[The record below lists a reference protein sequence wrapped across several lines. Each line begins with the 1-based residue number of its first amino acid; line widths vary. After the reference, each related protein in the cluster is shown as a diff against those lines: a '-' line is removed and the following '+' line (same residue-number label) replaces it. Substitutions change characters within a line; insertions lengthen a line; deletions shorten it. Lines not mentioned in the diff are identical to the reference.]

1 MKKILL
7 TAAIILAAV
16 VCGNAESRTFVREY
30 YYQAG
35 ESDSKITSRTKA
47 LTEVKR
53 LLLEEI
59 GVYLESYIN
68 YSEEQDGDRISNQFL
83 KKEIEQI
90 SAGITETTILEENWT
105 GIEYY
110 IKAEITVDPEDV
122 VRRLNRSIEQRKA
135 SVVVDSLNMLLT
147 EANTSIKAKESEIA
161 SLRQSLENEQEKLRQ
176 QEENLQRLNK
186 ELSGLKSKYTQVAQ
200 QEQAVRHEKEQ
211 DGIVR
216 HFTERHLHLPREQGS
231 RQERKRHQEIQQRHQ
246 QRHQRRKEPC
256 REIEG
261 GLVAEQATGI
271 CGQEEERTD
280 ERHDGRIEE
289 IITQRLPNDGEQ
301 KPFEQ
306 CQKSTATA
314 HARIVRGVLRRH
326 RPSSVSVPF
335 PVSPL
340 PPPFSAFPLL
350 SSFHGR

>member
-7 TAAIILAAV
+7 TAIIILTAGIY
-16 VCGNAESRTFVREY
+16 CNAESRTFVREY

-105 GIEYY
+105 GVEYY
-110 IKAEITVDPEDV
+110 IKAEIIVDPDDV
-122 VRRLNRSIEQRKA
+122 IRQLNRSIEQRKA

-186 ELSGLKSKYTQVAQ
+186 ELSGLKSRYTQVAQ
-200 QEQAVRHEKEQ
+200 QEQAVQSEIDRIRRAFNQSTSKASQVLIGMNKDDVIRLCGEPRSSKI
-211 DGIVR
+211 IVSTVEMATYGAWNYGNITII
-216 HFTERHLHLPREQGS
+216 FDEPAGDTGLVIKGVNSSELNS
-231 RQERKRHQEIQQRHQ
+231 
-246 QRHQRRKEPC
+246 RKE
-256 REIEG
+256 IG
-261 GLVAEQATGI
+261 Y
-271 CGQEEERTD
+271 
-280 ERHDGRIEE
+280 
-289 IITQRLPNDGEQ
+289 
-301 KPFEQ
+301 
-306 CQKSTATA
+306 CQNILKS
-314 HARIVRGVLRRH
+314 LY
-326 RPSSVSVPF
+326 SE
-335 PVSPL
+335 
-340 PPPFSAFPLL
+340 
-350 SSFHGR
+350 

>member
-122 VRRLNRSIEQRKA
+122 VRQLNRSIEQRKA

-147 EANTSIKAKESEIA
+147 EANTSIKAKEAEIA
-161 SLRQSLENEQEKLRQ
+161 SLRRSLENEQEKLRQ

-186 ELSGLKSKYTQVAQ
+186 ELSNLKSRYTQIAK
-200 QEQAVRHEKEQ
+200 QEQAVQSEIDRIRRAFDQSTSKASQVLIGMNTDDVIRLCGKPRSNKTIYFVHAGSPSSGDAWDYGDITIIFDQPHVEFGE
-211 DGIVR
+211 GIVIK
-216 HFTERHLHLPREQGS
+216 G
-231 RQERKRHQEIQQRHQ
+231 
-246 QRHQRRKEPC
+246 
-256 REIEG
+256 
-261 GLVAEQATGI
+261 V
-271 CGQEEERTD
+271 RTVD
-280 ERHDGRIEE
+280 LNYNKADR
-289 IITQRLPNDGEQ
+289 
-301 KPFEQ
+301 
-306 CQKSTATA
+306 CQNILKS
-314 HARIVRGVLRRH
+314 LY
-326 RPSSVSVPF
+326 SE
-335 PVSPL
+335 
-340 PPPFSAFPLL
+340 
-350 SSFHGR
+350 

>member
-7 TAAIILAAV
+7 TAILILTAGIY
-16 VCGNAESRTFVREY
+16 CNAENKTFIREY
-30 YYQAG
+30 HYQAG
-35 ESDSKITSRTKA
+35 ESDSKISSRTKA

-68 YSEEQDGDRISNQFL
+68 YSEEKTEDRISSQFL

-105 GIEYY
+105 GVEYY

-122 VRRLNRSIEQRKA
+122 VRQLNRSIEQRKA

-186 ELSGLKSKYTQVAQ
+186 ELSGLKSRYTQVAQ
-200 QEQAVRHEKEQ
+200 QEQAVQSEIDRIRRAFNQSTSKASQVLIGMNKDDVIRLCGEPRSSKI
-211 DGIVR
+211 IVSTVEMATYGAWNYGNITII
-216 HFTERHLHLPREQGS
+216 FDEPAGDTGLVIKGVNSSELNS
-231 RQERKRHQEIQQRHQ
+231 
-246 QRHQRRKEPC
+246 RKE
-256 REIEG
+256 IG
-261 GLVAEQATGI
+261 Y
-271 CGQEEERTD
+271 
-280 ERHDGRIEE
+280 
-289 IITQRLPNDGEQ
+289 
-301 KPFEQ
+301 
-306 CQKSTATA
+306 CQNILKS
-314 HARIVRGVLRRH
+314 LY
-326 RPSSVSVPF
+326 SE
-335 PVSPL
+335 
-340 PPPFSAFPLL
+340 
-350 SSFHGR
+350 

>member
-7 TAAIILAAV
+7 TAILILTAGIY
-16 VCGNAESRTFVREY
+16 CNAENKTFIREY
-30 YYQAG
+30 HYQAG
-35 ESDSKITSRTKA
+35 ESDSKISSRTKA

-68 YSEEQDGDRISNQFL
+68 YSEEKTENRISSQFL

-90 SAGITETTILEENWT
+90 SAGITETSILEENWT
-105 GIEYY
+105 GVEYY

-122 VRRLNRSIEQRKA
+122 IRQLNRSIEQRKA

-200 QEQAVRHEKEQ
+200 QEQAVQSEIDRIRRAFNQSTSKASQVLIGMNKDDVIRLCGEPRSSKI
-211 DGIVR
+211 IVSTVEMATYGAWNYGNITII
-216 HFTERHLHLPREQGS
+216 FDEPAGDTGLVIKGVNSSELNS
-231 RQERKRHQEIQQRHQ
+231 
-246 QRHQRRKEPC
+246 RKE
-256 REIEG
+256 IG
-261 GLVAEQATGI
+261 Y
-271 CGQEEERTD
+271 
-280 ERHDGRIEE
+280 
-289 IITQRLPNDGEQ
+289 
-301 KPFEQ
+301 
-306 CQKSTATA
+306 CQNILKS
-314 HARIVRGVLRRH
+314 LY
-326 RPSSVSVPF
+326 SE
-335 PVSPL
+335 
-340 PPPFSAFPLL
+340 
-350 SSFHGR
+350 

>member
-1 MKKILL
+1 MKKLLITAIIIL
-7 TAAIILAAV
+7 TAI
-16 VCGNAESRTFVREY
+16 VCGHAESRTFVREY

-35 ESDSKITSRTKA
+35 ESDSKISSRTKA

-68 YSEEQDGDRISNQFL
+68 YSVEQTGNRISDQFI
-83 KKEIEQI
+83 KQEIEQI
-90 SAGITETTILEENWT
+90 SAGITETTIIEENWT

-186 ELSGLKSKYTQVAQ
+186 ELSGLKSRYSQIAK
-200 QEQAVRHEKEQ
+200 QEQAVQSEIDRIRRAFNQSTSKASQ
-211 DGIVR
+211 VLIGMNVDDVIKLCGQ
-216 HFTERHLHLPREQGS
+216 PRSNNSQPSENNLNIGGS
-231 RQERKRHQEIQQRHQ
+231 LLLDVWNYGDISIIFDDTNARY
-246 QRHQRRKEPC
+246 
-256 REIEG
+256 G
-261 GLVAEQATGI
+261 GLVIKGV
-271 CGQEEERTD
+271 RTVD
-280 ERHDGRIEE
+280 LNRYSIDG
-289 IITQRLPNDGEQ
+289 
-301 KPFEQ
+301 
-306 CQKSTATA
+306 CQNILGTLYSE
-314 HARIVRGVLRRH
+314 
-326 RPSSVSVPF
+326 
-335 PVSPL
+335 
-340 PPPFSAFPLL
+340 
-350 SSFHGR
+350 

>member
-122 VRRLNRSIEQRKA
+122 VRQLNRSIEQRKA

-147 EANTSIKAKESEIA
+147 EANTSIKAKEAEIT
-161 SLRQSLENEQEKLRQ
+161 SLRRSLENEQEKLRQ

-186 ELSGLKSKYTQVAQ
+186 ELSNLKSRYTQIAR
-200 QEQAVRHEKEQ
+200 QEQAVQSEIDRIRRAFNQSTSKASQVLIGMNTDDVIRLCGKPRSNKTIYFVHAGSPSSGDAWDYGDITIIFDQPHVEFGE
-211 DGIVR
+211 GIVIK
-216 HFTERHLHLPREQGS
+216 G
-231 RQERKRHQEIQQRHQ
+231 
-246 QRHQRRKEPC
+246 
-256 REIEG
+256 
-261 GLVAEQATGI
+261 V
-271 CGQEEERTD
+271 RTVD
-280 ERHDGRIEE
+280 LNYNKADR
-289 IITQRLPNDGEQ
+289 
-301 KPFEQ
+301 
-306 CQKSTATA
+306 CQNILKS
-314 HARIVRGVLRRH
+314 LY
-326 RPSSVSVPF
+326 SE
-335 PVSPL
+335 
-340 PPPFSAFPLL
+340 
-350 SSFHGR
+350 

>member
-7 TAAIILAAV
+7 TAITILAAAV
-16 VCGNAESRTFVREY
+16 YGNAESRTFVREY

-68 YSEEQDGDRISNQFL
+68 YSEVQNEDRISNQFL

-122 VRRLNRSIEQRKA
+122 VRQLNRSIEQRKA

-147 EANTSIKAKESEIA
+147 EANTSIKAKEAEIA

-176 QEENLQRLNK
+176 QEENLQRLNN
-186 ELSGLKSKYTQVAQ
+186 ELSGLKSRYSQIAK
-200 QEQAVRHEKEQ
+200 QEQAVQSEIDRIRRAFAQSTSKASQVLIGMNDE
-211 DGIVR
+211 DVV
-216 HFTERHLHLPREQGS
+216 HLCGEPRSTKTTMSMSALETYCIWNFGDIS
-231 RQERKRHQEIQQRHQ
+231 I
-246 QRHQRRKEPC
+246 
-256 REIEG
+256 IFDSISG
-261 GLVAEQATGI
+261 GLVIKGVRTADLNRYGI
-271 CGQEEERTD
+271 DR
-280 ERHDGRIEE
+280 
-289 IITQRLPNDGEQ
+289 
-301 KPFEQ
+301 
-306 CQKSTATA
+306 CQNILGS
-314 HARIVRGVLRRH
+314 LY
-326 RPSSVSVPF
+326 SE
-335 PVSPL
+335 
-340 PPPFSAFPLL
+340 
-350 SSFHGR
+350 

>member
-110 IKAEITVDPEDV
+110 IKAEITVDPDDV
-122 VRRLNRSIEQRKA
+122 IRQLNRSIEHRKA

-200 QEQAVRHEKEQ
+200 QEQAVQSEIDRIRRAFNQSTSKASQVLIGMNKDDVIRLCGEPRSSKI
-211 DGIVR
+211 IVSTVEMATYGAWNYGNITII
-216 HFTERHLHLPREQGS
+216 FDEPTGDTGLVIKGVNSSELNS
-231 RQERKRHQEIQQRHQ
+231 
-246 QRHQRRKEPC
+246 RKE
-256 REIEG
+256 IG
-261 GLVAEQATGI
+261 Y
-271 CGQEEERTD
+271 
-280 ERHDGRIEE
+280 
-289 IITQRLPNDGEQ
+289 
-301 KPFEQ
+301 
-306 CQKSTATA
+306 CQNILKS
-314 HARIVRGVLRRH
+314 LY
-326 RPSSVSVPF
+326 SE
-335 PVSPL
+335 
-340 PPPFSAFPLL
+340 
-350 SSFHGR
+350 

>member
-68 YSEEQDGDRISNQFL
+68 YSEVQNEDRISNQFL

-90 SAGITETTILEENWT
+90 SAGITETSILEENWT

-110 IKAEITVDPEDV
+110 IKAEITVDPDDV
-122 VRRLNRSIEQRKA
+122 IRQLNRSIEHRKA

-147 EANTSIKAKESEIA
+147 EANTSIKAKEAEIT

-186 ELSGLKSKYTQVAQ
+186 ELSNLKSRYTQIAR
-200 QEQAVRHEKEQ
+200 QEQAVQSEIDRISRAFAQSTSKASQVLIGMNDEEV
-211 DGIVR
+211 VR
-216 HFTERHLHLPREQGS
+216 
-231 RQERKRHQEIQQRHQ
+231 
-246 QRHQRRKEPC
+246 
-256 REIEG
+256 
-261 GLVAEQATGI
+261 I
-271 CGQEEERTD
+271 CGQPRSIKMIPSMAALETYDAWNYGDITIIFNQTGCEYDHNLGLVIKGIRTD
-280 ERHDGRIEE
+280 ELNRYGIDR
-289 IITQRLPNDGEQ
+289 
-301 KPFEQ
+301 
-306 CQKSTATA
+306 CQNILGTLYSE
-314 HARIVRGVLRRH
+314 
-326 RPSSVSVPF
+326 
-335 PVSPL
+335 
-340 PPPFSAFPLL
+340 
-350 SSFHGR
+350 

>member
-122 VRRLNRSIEQRKA
+122 VRQLNRSIEQRKA

-147 EANTSIKAKESEIA
+147 ED
-161 SLRQSLENEQEKLRQ
+161 
-176 QEENLQRLNK
+176 LQRLNK
-186 ELSGLKSKYTQVAQ
+186 ELSGLKSKYTQVAK
-200 QEQAVRHEKEQ
+200 QEQAVQSEIDRIHRAFDHSTSKASQVLIGMNDEDVVRLCGKPRSITTIDSDQNYSAGKSSIVDAWNYGDITIIFDQSGCDNNWNLGLVIKGVRTSEFNIYGADRCQNILGSLYSSEKETSYNADNSYQ
-211 DGIVR
+211 SY
-216 HFTERHLHLPREQGS
+216 FKPR
-231 RQERKRHQEIQQRHQ
+231 K
-246 QRHQRRKEPC
+246 
-256 REIEG
+256 
-261 GLVAEQATGI
+261 
-271 CGQEEERTD
+271 
-280 ERHDGRIEE
+280 
-289 IITQRLPNDGEQ
+289 
-301 KPFEQ
+301 
-306 CQKSTATA
+306 
-314 HARIVRGVLRRH
+314 
-326 RPSSVSVPF
+326 
-335 PVSPL
+335 
-340 PPPFSAFPLL
+340 
-350 SSFHGR
+350 

>member
-7 TAAIILAAV
+7 TAIIILTAGIY
-16 VCGNAESRTFVREY
+16 CNAESRTFVREY

-122 VRRLNRSIEQRKA
+122 VRQLNRSIEQRKA

-147 EANTSIKAKESEIA
+147 EANTSIKAKEAEIA
-161 SLRQSLENEQEKLRQ
+161 SLRRSLENEQEKLRQ
-176 QEENLQRLNK
+176 QEDNLQRLNN
-186 ELSGLKSKYTQVAQ
+186 ELSGLKSRYSQIAK
-200 QEQAVRHEKEQ
+200 QEQAVQSEIDRIRRAFDQSTSKASQVLIGMNDE
-211 DGIVR
+211 DVVR
-216 HFTERHLHLPREQGS
+216 LCGQPRSIKMISSMAALDVYDAWNYGDITIIFDQTGC
-231 RQERKRHQEIQQRHQ
+231 KYDNTL
-246 QRHQRRKEPC
+246 
-256 REIEG
+256 
-261 GLVAEQATGI
+261 GLVIKGI
-271 CGQEEERTD
+271 RTD
-280 ERHDGRIEE
+280 DLNRYGIDR
-289 IITQRLPNDGEQ
+289 
-301 KPFEQ
+301 
-306 CQKSTATA
+306 CQNILGS
-314 HARIVRGVLRRH
+314 LY
-326 RPSSVSVPF
+326 SE
-335 PVSPL
+335 
-340 PPPFSAFPLL
+340 
-350 SSFHGR
+350 

>member
-7 TAAIILAAV
+7 TAITILAAAV
-16 VCGNAESRTFVREY
+16 YGNAESRTFVREY

-68 YSEEQDGDRISNQFL
+68 YSEEKTENRISSQFL

-90 SAGITETTILEENWT
+90 SAGITETSILEENWT
-105 GIEYY
+105 GVEYY

-122 VRRLNRSIEQRKA
+122 IRQLNRSIEHRKA

-176 QEENLQRLNK
+176 QEENLQRLNN
-186 ELSGLKSKYTQVAQ
+186 ELSGLKSRYSQIAK
-200 QEQAVRHEKEQ
+200 QEQAVQSEIDRIRRAFAQKTSKASQVLIGMNDEEV
-211 DGIVR
+211 VR
-216 HFTERHLHLPREQGS
+216 LCGQPRSIKMIPSMAALETYDAWNYGDITIIFNQTGC
-231 RQERKRHQEIQQRHQ
+231 EYDHNL
-246 QRHQRRKEPC
+246 
-256 REIEG
+256 
-261 GLVAEQATGI
+261 GLVIKGI
-271 CGQEEERTD
+271 RTD
-280 ERHDGRIEE
+280 ELNRYGIDR
-289 IITQRLPNDGEQ
+289 
-301 KPFEQ
+301 
-306 CQKSTATA
+306 CQNILGTLYSE
-314 HARIVRGVLRRH
+314 
-326 RPSSVSVPF
+326 
-335 PVSPL
+335 
-340 PPPFSAFPLL
+340 
-350 SSFHGR
+350 

>member
-7 TAAIILAAV
+7 TAIIILTAGIY
-16 VCGNAESRTFVREY
+16 CNAENKTFIREY
-30 YYQAG
+30 HYQAG
-35 ESDSKITSRTKA
+35 ESDSKISSRTKA

-68 YSEEQDGDRISNQFL
+68 YSEEKTENRISSQFL

-122 VRRLNRSIEQRKA
+122 VRQLNRSIEQRKA

-200 QEQAVRHEKEQ
+200 QEQAVQSEIDRIRRAFNQSTSKASQVLIGMNTDDVLSLCGEPRSTKTLYFEIAGRPSAGDAWDYGDITIIFDQ
-211 DGIVR
+211 VGVEYRGGIVIKGVK
-216 HFTERHLHLPREQGS
+216 TENLSLFGVELCRNLLGS
-231 RQERKRHQEIQQRHQ
+231 LYSE
-246 QRHQRRKEPC
+246 
-256 REIEG
+256 
-261 GLVAEQATGI
+261 
-271 CGQEEERTD
+271 
-280 ERHDGRIEE
+280 
-289 IITQRLPNDGEQ
+289 
-301 KPFEQ
+301 
-306 CQKSTATA
+306 
-314 HARIVRGVLRRH
+314 
-326 RPSSVSVPF
+326 
-335 PVSPL
+335 
-340 PPPFSAFPLL
+340 
-350 SSFHGR
+350 